1 MSIHLATLSNT
12 RTLNELTQLLKFMS
26 DDIYQKQSVDPQGE
40 LVSAIGVHC
49 RHIIEFYHCF
59 FLGLPTETINYDAR
73 QRNPEIECSKTVAL
87 KQLENICEMLSLLP
101 TVDRPD
107 TLTLKTQVDSDL
119 AAITTK
125 TCVERELV
133 FLQAHSIHHLA
144 LISMMLNNYGQSTP
158 EEFGLANS
166 TRIYRKKLK
175 TT

>member
-1 MSIHLATLSNT
+1 MSIHLATLSNI
-12 RTLNELTQLLKFMS
+12 RTLNELTQLLQVMA
-26 DDIYQKQSVDPQGE
+26 DDIYLKQSVNPQGE
-40 LVSAIGVHC
+40 PVSAISVHC

-59 FLGLPTETINYDAR
+59 FLGLSTETINYDAR
-73 QRNPEIECSKTVAL
+73 QRNPEIESSRTVAL
-87 KQLENICEMLSLLP
+87 KQLENLCEMLAALP
-101 TVDRPD
+101 TVDRPE

-133 FLQAHSIHHLA
+133 SLQAHSVHHLA
-144 LISMMLNNYGQSTP
+144 LISIMLNHYGQSTP

-166 TRIYRKKLK
+166 TRIHRKKLK